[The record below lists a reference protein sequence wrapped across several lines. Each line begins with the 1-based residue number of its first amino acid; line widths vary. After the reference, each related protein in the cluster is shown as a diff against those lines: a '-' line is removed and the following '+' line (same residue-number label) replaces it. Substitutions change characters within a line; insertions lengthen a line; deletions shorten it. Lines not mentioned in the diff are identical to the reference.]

1 LSRPATRATV
11 QFPSRR
17 RFRARAIAP
26 GARLLEASVLT
37 VTPHIA
43 AQAIASLMVEQVV
56 DNIRSIERG
65 DAPTGRVDVERG
77 Y

>member
-1 LSRPATRATV
+1 
-11 QFPSRR
+11 
-17 RFRARAIAP
+17 
-26 GARLLEASVLT
+26 
-37 VTPHIA
+37 
-43 AQAIASLMVEQVV
+43 MVEQVV